1 LIQEKGM
8 ALRHRDLADSHTMME
23 AGRRMN
29 PHRKVIT
36 MAEQNLTFLLN
47 KNLDFPITTEPWTSL
62 LSQAGMKADVTTD
75 IPEMNRVLEAGGPNM
90 AYVPGAGFCVMMKKG
105 NPHYRGLVIATS
117 KFTGQPAQRTLLV
130 VRHDDQAQ
138 NIDDLEGSTYG
149 YLNRSCSSS
158 FFPPAIMLNEKN
170 RKIDTFFQLKQTAG
184 WQERVDAVVAK
195 SIRATMILEDVWKMT
210 PANAQVTKVIG
221 EYDTC
226 VPAVLVVRK
235 DLSADVVATFQEH
248 LLSYVPDWKN
258 VYGAFRPFYF
268 ADIQTFYHQL
278 CQLPEGEV

>member
-1 LIQEKGM
+1 M

-23 AGRRMN
+23 AGRRTN

-75 IPEMNRVLEAGGPNM
+75 IPEMNRLLEAGGPDM
-90 AYVPGAGFCVMMKKG
+90 AYVPGAGFCVMLKNG
-105 NPHYRGLVIATS
+105 NPHYRGIVIATS

-170 RKIDTFFQLKQTAG
+170 RKIDTFFELKQTAG